1 MLNYITFS
9 GFTRVHKYINDL
21 IASVDASIRMYNS
34 VKIVFYSGSKT

>member
-9 GFTRVHKYINDL
+9 GFTRVQYINDL
-21 IASVDASIRMYNS
+21 IDSVDASIRMYNS